1 MKVLMLGWELPPYN
15 SGGLGVVCHQLCNAL
30 AKRHDIDIDFV
41 LPYSADHAIDFMKIT
56 HAHPQNVE
64 TVVRAGI
71 AYDSYK
77 YIYHDG
83 HEEWVDIF
91 GQQQMYEKSVARII
105 TDRITAGEEFD
116 IIHAHDWLTFRAG
129 LSARKI
135 SGKPLIVHV
144 HSIESDRAGGTVGSG
159 NPLVSEIEST
169 TFMLAD
175 RIIAVS
181 QHTKNMIVRDYAIP
195 PERIDVVH
203 NSIDKLESSSTAS
216 IASTLSALSDQN
228 LYIYLEALKAND
240 WRVVVNVGRLTV
252 QKGLPNLLRA
262 AQMVIHKSPK
272 TMFLIVGSG
281 EQYHE
286 LLYLSATLGIGANV
300 LFTGFQR
307 GQAWRDA
314 FAIGDLFVM
323 PSVSEPFGLTPLE
336 AIQYGTPSL
345 ITKQSGVSEVLMNC
359 LKVDFWDI
367 TEMANQITAAVDNQP
382 LRDELTRNM
391 RREYDQLSWEPSVD
405 KVQKIYRQHI
415 GERSSRH
422 SRADVA
428 RVSS

>member
-15 SGGLGVVCHQLCNAL
+15 SGGLGVVCHQLCKAL
-30 AKRHDIDIDFV
+30 AKRGNVDIDFV
-41 LPYSADHAIDFMKIT
+41 LPYTADHDVDFMEIT
-56 HAHPQNVE
+56 HAHPQDVE
-64 TVVRAGI
+64 TVIRSGI

-77 YIYHDG
+77 YIYKDG
-83 HEEWVDIF
+83 HEEWVDIY
-91 GQQQMYEKSVARII
+91 GQQLMYEKAV
-105 TDRITAGEEFD
+105 GQLVGGKEFD

-129 LSARKI
+129 LRARQI

-144 HSIESDRAGGTVGSG
+144 HSVESDRAGGKHG
-159 NPLVSEIEST
+159 NPLVHEIEGM
-169 TFMLAD
+169 TFLMAD

-181 QHTKNMIVRDYAIP
+181 QHTKNMIVRDYDIP
-195 PERIDVVH
+195 ADKVDVVH
-203 NSIDKLESSSTAS
+203 NSIEKLSGAAQLARNSE
-216 IASTLSALSDQN
+216 QN
-228 LYIYLEALKAND
+228 LYTYLSALKANG

-252 QKGLPNLLRA
+252 QKGLPNLLQA
-262 AQMVIHKSPK
+262 AKLVVDKSPK

-281 EQYHE
+281 EQYYE
-286 LLYLSATLGIGANV
+286 LMQTAAGLGIGANV

-345 ITKQSGVSEVLMNC
+345 ISKQSGVSEVLQNC

-367 TEMANQITAAVDNQP
+367 EEMAAQITAAIDNPP
-382 LRDELTRNM
+382 LRSELARNM
-391 RREYDQLSWEPSVD
+391 RREYDRLSWDASVD
-405 KVQKIYRQHI
+405 KLCGIY
-415 GERSSRH
+415 ERH
-422 SRADVA
+422 AAIAPAGAVA
-428 RVSS
+428 